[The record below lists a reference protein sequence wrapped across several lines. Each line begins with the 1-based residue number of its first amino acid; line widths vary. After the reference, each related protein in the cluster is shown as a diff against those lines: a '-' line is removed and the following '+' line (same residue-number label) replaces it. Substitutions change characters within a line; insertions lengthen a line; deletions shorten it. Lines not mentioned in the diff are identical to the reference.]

1 MMTDEERMKKIRK
14 RTAEIKHQDSR
25 KKQIFSEI
33 ACVAACFAIIICTG
47 FYMPSL
53 TQNLSFQN
61 IQQTSATA
69 SIIAKN
75 GALSYIRMGSLA
87 FALGVCLTIFM
98 YKIRERN
105 KRDSKERDT
114 DEF

>member
-14 RTAEIKHQDSR
+14 RTAEIKRQDNK

-33 ACVAACFAIIICTG
+33 ISAAACLVIIISVG
-47 FYMPSL
+47 LYMPSL

-61 IQQTSATA
+61 IRQTSATA
-69 SIIAKN
+69 SIIARD
-75 GALSYIRMGSLA
+75 GALGYIIMGILA
-87 FALGVCLTIFM
+87 FALGVCLTIFL

-105 KRDSKERDT
+105 KRDSKERDI
-114 DEF
+114 DEL